1 MPPGFK
7 PIQIT
12 VFPVQSSV
20 STTSG
25 HALLSLVRQSSSHAK
40 TTSPCLHLCIGNV
53 GDTIVVTLNN
63 KLGNETTSLHWHG
76 LYQAGSNANDGPP
89 MVTQCPILPG
99 QSYTYTFRVSSSVTV
114 TRMILTTSPKVG
126 QPGTYWY
133 HSHSPGQYADGL
145 RGPLIIHD
153 PKAPFAGK
161 YDGELVLS
169 LADWY
174 HSQTPVLIPQYLDPT
189 INPEGGEP
197 VPYSAL
203 MNEQMGAQFPVVPGK
218 TYLVRVINMVCPLI
232 IAHKQPTS

>member
-126 QPGTYWY
+126 PTRYILVSFSLTRPIRRRSSRTAY
-133 HSHSPGQYADGL
+133 HSRSKSP
-145 RGPLIIHD
+145 IC
-153 PKAPFAGK
+153 
-161 YDGELVLS
+161 
-169 LADWY
+169 W
-174 HSQTPVLIPQYLDPT
+174 
-189 INPEGGEP
+189 
-197 VPYSAL
+197 
-203 MNEQMGAQFPVVPGK
+203 
-218 TYLVRVINMVCPLI
+218 
-232 IAHKQPTS
+232 